1 MYNDNNDNNN
11 NNNNNYFI
19 YLLFIR
25 DESRVLPIAIPVII
39 SLPPDTHYAIR
50 CTSLKLIGELSHWI
64 GAHPDTL
71 SKRKR

>member
-1 MYNDNNDNNN
+1 M
-11 NNNNNYFI
+11 
-19 YLLFIR
+19 
-25 DESRVLPIAIPVII
+25 LPIAIPVII

-71 SKRKR
+71 SKRKRQRKGGRKGGK